1 MSVSG
6 SSPLS
11 RGIPNRLHI
20 ADVPKGS
27 SPLSRGIH
35 DGVDIVEYFRRII
48 PALAG
53 NTPSSRVCGE
63 KRSDHPRSR
72 GEYRSNSKFATARVG
87 SSPLSRGIRMVN
99 SQEEVRERIIPAL
112 AGNTTSGSVTL
123 AALPD
128 HPRSRGEYQIQA
140 ENRRLL
146 HGSSPLSRGIRDE
159 RFQCHQHSGIIPALA
174 GNTAAAGWR
183 GSHGWDHPRSRGE
196 YMRSCCIGVRDVGSS
211 PLSRGI
217 RTVNSHEPPRRGI
230 IPALAGNTAP
240 GRGITLERTDHPR
253 SRGEYLSHG
262 REILRNR
269 GSSPLSRGIPTA

>member
-1 MSVSG
+1 MG

-11 RGIPNRLHI
+11 RGILNARHI
-20 ADVPKGS
+20 N
-27 SPLSRGIH
+27 LRWI
-35 DGVDIVEYFRRII
+35 RII

-53 NTPSSRVCGE
+53 NTTPAKASWSAS
-63 KRSDHPRSR
+63 SDHPRSR
-72 GEYRSNSKFATARVG
+72 GEYMGGAVWIRYLVG

-174 GNTAAAGWR
+174 GNTPLFELEILCEP
-183 GSHGWDHPRSRGE
+183 DHPRSRGE
-196 YMRSCCIGVRDVGSS
+196 YPLTINLFPLILGSS

-217 RTVNSHEPPRRGI
+217 QTVSEKSWEGGRI
-230 IPALAGNTAP
+230 IPALAGNTP
-240 GRGITLERTDHPR
+240 FQRGTTGSATDHPR
-253 SRGEYLSHG
+253 SRGEYIPPDFG
-262 REILRNR
+262 PAFPG
-269 GSSPLSRGIPTA
+269 GSSPLSRGILRLLPAGRVSGRIIPALAGNTVPVA